1 METVRILIVDDQQMV
16 REGLRRMLELDK
28 GIVVVGEAKSGEECL
43 AIVDSLDPDI
53 ILMDVR
59 MPGMGGI
66 ECTRQLK
73 QKGSTAKVIILTVYE
88 DKYLQ
93 QAAEVGVVGYL
104 LKDISRQDLL
114 KAIQLTM
121 EGYSAFTPS
130 ITQSLFSQLTGKMN
144 LNIASALTSR
154 QHNILVLMASGAT
167 NKEIAAK
174 LYLSEATIKRETNN
188 VFSKLGVS
196 DRAQAVSEGYKRNLL
211 A

>member
-1 METVRILIVDDQQMV
+1 MNEVKILIVDDQQMV
-16 REGLRRMLELDK
+16 REGLRRMLELDD

-43 AIVDSLDPDI
+43 AAVDSLNPDI

-73 QKGSTAKVIILTVYE
+73 QKGTKAKVIILTVYE
-88 DKYLQ
+88 DKYLA
-93 QAAEVGVVGYL
+93 QAAEVGAAGYL
-104 LKDISRQDLL
+104 LKDINRQDLL
-114 KAIQLTM
+114 KAIQLTV

-130 ITQSLFSQLTGKMN
+130 ITQSLFAQL
-144 LNIASALTSR
+144 ASKGSSGSDSTLTSR
-154 QHNILVLMASGAT
+154 QLSILRLMASGVT
-167 NKEIAAK
+167 NREIAAQ

-188 VFSKLGVS
+188 IFTKLDVG

-211 A
+211 